1 MKAEEL
7 VKNIVKLDA
16 AAFIGLAVMLKVPL
30 YSGDSKEP
38 RSFEDIL
45 NDVGR
50 AYGKLSR
57 RQKRNLDIVLRQAAK
72 NGGELNGAS
81 TKNLKG

>member
-16 AAFIGLAVMLKVPL
+16 AAFIGLAIMLKVPL
-30 YSGDSKEP
+30 YSGNPKEP
-38 RSFEDIL
+38 RPFEELL

-57 RQKRNLDIVLRQAAK
+57 NQKRNLDIVIRKAAK
-72 NGGELNGAS
+72 DGGELNGTS
-81 TKNLKG
+81 TKNSKG

>member
-16 AAFIGLAVMLKVPL
+16 AAFIGLAIMLKVPL
-30 YSGDSKEP
+30 YSGNPKEP
-38 RSFEDIL
+38 RPFEELL
-45 NDVGR
+45 NDIGR

-57 RQKRNLDIVLRQAAK
+57 TQRSRHFLKILTSLYAMTALK
-72 NGGELNGAS
+72 NI
-81 TKNLKG
+81 